1 MKQLPALL
9 LTALVLML
17 QSISALSAVDDI
29 SWLQGVFCWSDPATS
44 TSGRVTYKVIGPDQ
58 LAVTKE
64 VRNPHAHSSGTV
76 KARFV
81 PSDTGFMLDEGNQTL
96 TFVKRDSN
104 YLTLSTFTYGRS
116 EFESNT
122 TYFRCN

>member
-1 MKQLPALL
+1 MKQLPGLL
-9 LTALVLML
+9 FAALVLVL
-17 QSISALSAVDDI
+17 QSNSALSAVDDI
-29 SWLQGVFCWSDPATS
+29 SWLEGVFCWSDPATS

-81 PSDTGFMLDEGNQTL
+81 PSNSGFMLDEGNQTL

-104 YLTLSTFTYGRS
+104 NLTLSKFTYGRI
-116 EFESNT
+116 EFESNM
-122 TYFRCN
+122 TYSRCN

>member
-1 MKQLPALL
+1 
-9 LTALVLML
+9 
-17 QSISALSAVDDI
+17 
-29 SWLQGVFCWSDPATS
+29 
-44 TSGRVTYKVIGPDQ
+44 VTYKVIGPDQ

-122 TYFRCN
+122 TYFRCI